1 LIQSKGAAYERSGI
15 YKGRIC
21 GFLTLPMDSAKE
33 ERGAQFERWPNIDEQ
48 GFLSSGRVLFY
59 QEL

>member
-1 LIQSKGAAYERSGI
+1 MKEAVYVR
-15 YKGRIC
+15 GRIC

-33 ERGAQFERWPNIDEQ
+33 EKATQFERWPNVDEQ
-48 GFLSSGRVLFY
+48 CFLSSGRVLFY

>member
-1 LIQSKGAAYERSGI
+1 MKEAVYVR
-15 YKGRIC
+15 GRIC